1 MTPERSHEWIQLA
14 ASRSIDARSAAGDGP
29 PWLRT
34 VGVMETAEGPTL
46 VGAGARD
53 PTIAQKALAESFGP
67 RSHKHAPHEIRSRPP
82 PPSLGTR
89 AVCIVGNHLRHG
101 GVLCRRVRST
111 DAESLHYGRADS
123 TQQCTAHGGE
133 HRRDRAQHDECWH
146 GGFWE

>member
-1 MTPERSHEWIQLA
+1 MSAPLANSLAATKPANPRKSIGDVDGRIHVDPCRRNATMTPERSHEWIQLA

-67 RSHKHAPHEIRSRPP
+67 RSHKHAQHEIRSRPP
-82 PPSLGTR
+82 PPILGTR
-89 AVCIVGNHLRHG
+89 AVCIVGNHL
-101 GVLCRRVRST
+101 
-111 DAESLHYGRADS
+111 
-123 TQQCTAHGGE
+123 
-133 HRRDRAQHDECWH
+133 
-146 GGFWE
+146 